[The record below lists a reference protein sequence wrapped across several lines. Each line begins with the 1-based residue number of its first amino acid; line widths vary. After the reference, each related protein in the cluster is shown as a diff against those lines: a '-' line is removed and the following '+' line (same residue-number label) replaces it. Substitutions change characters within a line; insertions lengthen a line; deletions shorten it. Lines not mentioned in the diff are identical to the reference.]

1 MNEVEVK
8 CTIVFKWND
17 DAIHARNE
25 DGTRK
30 YRYII
35 NEGSSRSSKTRSLI
49 QAIHKYCQQHAGKRC
64 SVWRATKTDCSATVG
79 DDVHKIFPALPL
91 ANTVRYNAT
100 EDYYTFHNGS
110 EFEIN
115 GTDNAEKVHGYNGH
129 VIWLN
134 EPYSISRATFDQLDM
149 RAEDFVV
156 IDWNPKQSHW
166 IDDLKKDPRTIII
179 KSTFRNNPYCPPE
192 QKRKILSYQ
201 PVKMCD
207 VVLSKIMIESE
218 AKAYD
223 LIANTLN
230 LSDKQIK
237 ELSRCKE
244 NERKSSANA
253 FNWSV
258 YGLGEKSE
266 KPNRIFF
273 WDKIKDDEYHKLDHQ
288 RWYGIDW
295 GVVDPFGILEAKYYD
310 GALYFHQKNYKSE
323 NEIKEGMSV
332 MQIEEI
338 NKAEEGLVKWLLRE
352 LNIPKD
358 CYLICDN
365 NRPMKILALH
375 DIGYEFSLPA
385 PKPPG
390 SIIDGI
396 DILRD
401 MKCYYTESSLN
412 LEYEQENY
420 ERQVDRYGIVMDEPV
435 DKDNHLMDP
444 ARYIALYLK
453 LIGILK

>member
-1 MNEVEVK
+1 MPDIQA
-8 CTIVFKWND
+8 TIVFQKHWE
-17 DAIHARNE
+17 AINE
-25 DGTRK
+25 KNPDGSRK
-30 YRYII
+30 YRYIVHR
-35 NEGSSRSSKTRSLI
+35 GSSRSSKTRSLI
-49 QAIHKYCQQHAGKRC
+49 TSHYLEAIRHKNWRI
-64 SVWRATKTDCSATVG
+64 SVWRSTKKDCRDTVG
-79 DDVHKIFPALPL
+79 KDMSIVYPDMPNSEGVTFNKTEAFYIFQ
-91 ANTVRYNAT
+91 T
-100 EDYYTFHNGS
+100 GS
-110 EFEIN
+110 VIELC
-115 GTDNAEKVHGYNGH
+115 GTDEPNKVHGYNGDVAH
-129 VIWLN
+129 LN
-134 EPYSISRATFDQLDM
+134 EPYDMSKETFDQIDM
-149 RAEDFVV
+149 RTSEYVTLDL
-156 IDWNPKQSHW
+156 NPKEGHW
-166 IDDLKKDPRTIII
+166 SDDLIKDPRTIVIH
-179 KSTFRNNPYCPPE
+179 STFRDNPYCPPE

-223 LIANTLN
+223 LITNHLN

-253 FNWSV
+253 FNWAV

-273 WDKIKDDEYHKLDHQ
+273 WEKIKNDDYNKLDAQ

-323 NEIKEGMSV
+323 NEIKEGMSI